1 MTKVLLVMPFFYPH
15 KGGSQKYAE
24 ELYSHLL
31 KLFPGQYQ
39 VDVLA
44 YNTDHAP
51 KFESY
56 QGLNIH
62 RIPCFQLIPAR
73 FCLPHPF
80 ALIRKLI
87 QLSKNKYNFVNAQLV
102 FFDPCWWLWL
112 FARLIKAKSIF
123 TEHVASYPVHQN
135 HLVEIISKIIDKT
148 IGRFSINRYDI
159 VTVTNQAATQFLR
172 QKLHF
177 HRQPINLIYG
187 GVDTSFFS
195 PKKNISHIVPV
206 INQKIP
212 KNSLIITFVGRVI
225 WTKGITYLYQAIKDL
240 IPQIPDNIYFVIAG
254 GGELEVNLKQ
264 KIVSDNFSDRVFVTG
279 FIPYDKVRDILQ
291 ITDIFVTPSHHNEGF
306 PNTILEAGACQNFVI
321 ATNNAGT
328 KEIIKNKQTGL
339 LIPQKDQNA
348 LNQSLLWAINHKL
361 ERKIMAHNLR
371 QLTVSKFDWNKIAVS
386 FHHLLQKSKD
396 RYIST

>member
-51 KFESY
+51 EFEHY
-56 QGLNIH
+56 RGLNIH

-87 QLSKNKYNFVNAQLV
+87 QLSKNKYDFVNAQLV

-135 HLVEIISKIIDKT
+135 QLVEIISKIIDKT

-187 GVDTSFFS
+187 GVDTLFFS
-195 PKKNISHIVPV
+195 PKKNISRIVPV

-240 IPQIPDNIYFVIAG
+240 IPQIPNNVYFIIAG

-264 KIVSDNFSDRVFVTG
+264 KIVSDKFSDRVFVTG
-279 FIPYDKVRDILQ
+279 FIPYDKVRDTLQ

-361 ERKIMAHNLR
+361 ERKIMALNLR
-371 QLTVSKFDWNKIAVS
+371 QLTVSKFDWNKIVVS